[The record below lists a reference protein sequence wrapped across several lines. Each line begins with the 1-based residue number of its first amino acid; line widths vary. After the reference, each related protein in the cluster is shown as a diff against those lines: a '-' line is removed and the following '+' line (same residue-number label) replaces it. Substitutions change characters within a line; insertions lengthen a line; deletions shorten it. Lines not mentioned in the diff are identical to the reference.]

1 MPVLLFTYVSK
12 YPDKMSLTSN
22 KQEKLFKKNVEN
34 LIFSHFYA
42 NWRNPVQKGEVKNG
56 FYSSKIPYP
65 MHGNANFSALI
76 SYSPTGA
83 SVVVKWDV

>member
-1 MPVLLFTYVSK
+1 
-12 YPDKMSLTSN
+12 MSFTSN
-22 KQEKLFKKNVEN
+22 KQEKLSKKNVEN

>member
-1 MPVLLFTYVSK
+1 
-12 YPDKMSLTSN
+12 MSLTSN

-65 MHGNANFSALI
+65 NA
-76 SYSPTGA
+76 
-83 SVVVKWDV
+83 W

>member
-1 MPVLLFTYVSK
+1 MPELHKTHTNILVESMPVLLFTYVSK

-65 MHGNANFSALI
+65 NA
-76 SYSPTGA
+76 
-83 SVVVKWDV
+83 W